1 MKVFDSENIRNVVLV
16 GHGDSGKTSLVSA
29 SLFSAGAVNRLGRVE
44 DGNTVTDY
52 DEDEIERN
60 ITINSAAAHCVWKA
74 TKINLLDTPGY
85 RAFILDSK
93 ASMVAAETVI
103 VVVDAVSGVEVQ
115 TEKVWAFAQEFHLP
129 RVIVVNKLDRDRA
142 SFSRTLDSLHQTFG
156 RGVLPVQLP
165 LGEEKAFQGVV
176 DLIRNRAYAYADD
189 GSGQFEEKEIP
200 QDFRLESE
208 KRREELIEMIAEKDD
223 ALMEKF
229 FEKGTLSDE
238 ELANGLRESLRSDSI
253 FPVFCTSATAN
264 IGLGQLLDWIVQL
277 LPNPLQRRVLLKNL
291 VTREGQEEQV
301 RKDGPPAA
309 YVFKTLADPFA
320 GRISLLKVFSGTL
333 ESDLTLRNLG
343 KDSDERLGTLQLLQG
358 KSHEAVPQV
367 KTGDIC
373 AVLKL
378 KDTTTGDTL
387 SARSFGKVF
396 QKVDYPEPAIS
407 FSVEPKTRGDE
418 DKIGNSIARI
428 LEEDPSLGFRRD
440 PQTKEFLLS
449 GSGQLHIEVAVAKL
463 KKKYGVEV
471 ILKLPKI
478 PYCETITM
486 AAEAHG
492 RHKKQT
498 GGHGQFGDC
507 KIKVEPLSRGAG
519 FEFANKIFGGAIPR
533 QFIPAVE
540 KGILESAG
548 KGYLAGYPV
557 VDFRVTLYD
566 GSYHQVDSSELA
578 FKIAGSLA
586 FKKAMEQAK
595 PVILEPIMEV
605 EVYLPGES
613 AGDIIGDLNGRRGR
627 ILGMDVKGNTEV
639 VRAKV
644 PLAEMIRYAPVLTS
658 MTGGRGN
665 FHMER
670 SHYDIVPAHLVERI
684 IAEVEK
690 EKA

>member
-115 TEKVWAFAQEFHLP
+115 TEKVWAFAHEFHLP